1 MPNDGQIKAAIVHDG
16 ITIKGGRDGLAI
28 TLGPG
33 AWHNTL
39 AALEERIAAT
49 PEFFKG
55 ARVVLNVGSRVLL
68 EVDARAVRDM
78 LAQYDVVLWGLI
90 SEDDETKHMADVMG
104 LNADLPRPEP
114 RPRSPE
120 PTVAGPI
127 EAALPD
133 DPDAGLLTRRTLRS
147 GQQLRHPGSIALIG
161 DVNPGAE
168 IVAGGDIIVWGK
180 LRGTVHA
187 GAMGDEDAQVC
198 ALDMQPTQLRIAQHI
213 ARSPE
218 GRRRKPSPEVAR
230 VRKGQIVVE
239 SWEVK

>member
-1 MPNDGQIKAAIVHDG
+1 MPIDGQIKEKVVKDG

-55 ARVVLNVGSRVLL
+55 ARVVLNVGTRVLL

-104 LNADLPRPEP
+104 LNAELPRPEP

-127 EAALPD
+127 ESALPD